1 MSFWLFLKSNHPKP
15 TEGRST
21 MKPTRFISLLLVVS
35 ILCLTGLRAQEQQ
48 KPDAAAPASGLRAEL
63 VKQCIDV
70 EKKLVDLAQAMPQE
84 KYSWRPG
91 EGVRSVSE
99 VYMHVVGA
107 NYFFPSFVGVKPPEG
122 LSRDMEKTVTE
133 KAKVVEMLRNSF
145 EHLRQA
151 ILSKSDSD
159 LDSPAKLFGQETTV
173 RDVLLTTV
181 THMHEHLGQSIAYA
195 RMNGVVPPWTAAEQ
209 ARQPAAPKK

>member
-1 MSFWLFLKSNHPKP
+1 
-15 TEGRST
+15 
-21 MKPTRFISLLLVVS
+21 MKTTRLISLLLVIS
-35 ILCLTGLRAQEQQ
+35 MLCLTGLRAQEQP
-48 KPDAAAPASGLRAEL
+48 KAAATPSASGPRAEL
-63 VKQCIDV
+63 VKQCNEV
-70 EKKLVDLAQAMPQE
+70 EKKFVDLAQAMPQE
-84 KYSWRPG
+84 KYGWRPG

-107 NYFFPSFVGVKPPEG
+107 NYFIPSFAGVKPPEG

-133 KAKVVEMLRNSF
+133 KAKVVEMLKKSF
-145 EHLRQA
+145 EHVRQA
-151 ILSKSDSD
+151 LLSKSDAD
-159 LDSPAKLFGQETTV
+159 LDSPGKLFGQETTV
-173 RDVLLTTV
+173 RDVMLTTV

>member
-1 MSFWLFLKSNHPKP
+1 
-15 TEGRST
+15 
-21 MKPTRFISLLLVVS
+21 MKTARFVGLVLVVS
-35 ILCLTGLRAQEQQ
+35 MLCLTGLRAQEQQ
-48 KPDAAAPASGLRAEL
+48 KADAAAPTSGLRAEL
-63 VKQCIDV
+63 VKQCNDL
-70 EKKLVDLAQAMPQE
+70 EKKFLDLAQAVPQE

-107 NYFFPSFVGVKPPEG
+107 NYFFPSFVGVKSPAG

-133 KAKVVEMLRNSF
+133 KAKVVEMLKKSF
-145 EHLRQA
+145 EHLRRA
-151 ILSKSDSD
+151 ILSKADSD

-195 RMNGVVPPWTAAEQ
+195 RMNGVVPPWSAAEQ

>member
-1 MSFWLFLKSNHPKP
+1 
-15 TEGRST
+15 
-21 MKPTRFISLLLVVS
+21 MKPTRFISILLAAW
-35 ILCLTGLRAQEQQ
+35 ILCLTSLLAQDQP
-48 KPDAAAPASGLRAEL
+48 KASGAPPTSGLRADL
-63 VKQCIDV
+63 LKQCNEV
-70 EKKLVDLAQAMPQE
+70 EKKFVDLAQAMPQE
-84 KYSWRPG
+84 KYTWRPE

-107 NYFFPSFVGVKPPEG
+107 NFFIPRSAGVNPPEG

-133 KAKVVEMLRNSF
+133 KAKVVEMLKKSF
-145 EHLRQA
+145 DHLRQA
-151 ILSKSDSD
+151 VLSKSDAD

-173 RDVLLTTV
+173 RDVFLTTV

-209 ARQPAAPKK
+209 APRPEAPKK

>member
-1 MSFWLFLKSNHPKP
+1 
-15 TEGRST
+15 
-21 MKPTRFISLLLVVS
+21 MKTARFVGLVLVVS
-35 ILCLTGLRAQEQQ
+35 MLCLTGLRAQEQQ
-48 KPDAAAPASGLRAEL
+48 KADAAAPTSGLRAEL
-63 VKQCIDV
+63 VKQCNDL
-70 EKKLVDLAQAMPQE
+70 EKKFLDLAQAVPQE

-107 NYFFPSFVGVKPPEG
+107 NYFFPSFVGVKSPAG

-133 KAKVVEMLRNSF
+133 KAKVVEMLKKSF
-145 EHLRQA
+145 EHLRRA
-151 ILSKSDSD
+151 ILSKADSE

-181 THMHEHLGQSIAYA
+181 THLHEHLGQSIAYA